1 MHILKVPFQHCL
13 ISVQALATEVL
24 RTNTSLVVLNLESNR
39 ITRKGIKVLHQRV
52 LHFTLNNLATV
63 VHIPACWLTYET
75 PTRLV
80 SNYQGHIKQWE
91 DSCINVFIMCRMK
104 TVFLVKNVKK
114 NVLSA
119 NVYFPGN
126 YEGHCW
132 ESTYCPQG
140 VETSKSGI
148 TSSGMYAHVTAL
160 PACSKR
166 MERTQLSHDH
176 CHVWIL

>member
-75 PTRLV
+75 PTRLI

-114 NVLSA
+114 KMYYLQMFIFQAIMKAIAENPHIALKELRLA
-119 NVYFPGN
+119 NQVSLP
-126 YEGHCW
+126 
-132 ESTYCPQG
+132 
-140 VETSKSGI
+140 VEC
-148 TSSGMYAHVTAL
+148 MH
-160 PACSKR
+160 
-166 MERTQLSHDH
+166 M
-176 CHVWIL
+176 